1 MLSKYKVALLWV
13 MYFSCEIVTIGAEV
27 VLVNRNVTD
36 SFRVGEDGCTNDS
49 SVCPKSSTC
58 QPGSGLCLCGHKL
71 NFRNSECVD
80 DEKILHGTGGE
91 SL

>member
-13 MYFSCEIVTIGAEV
+13 MYFSHEIVTIGGKV

-36 SFRVGEDGCTNDS
+36 SFRVGEDGCTSGS

-58 QPGSGLCLCGHKL
+58 QRDSGLCLCGHKL
-71 NFRNSECVD
+71 TFLNSECVND
-80 DEKILHGTGGE
+80 AKILSSGYGE